1 MVRERKIPTVSKGT
15 RVRLHLDGEHVG
27 DVIIQGWDAS
37 WTYGVFEPAEGF
49 AAFAPVFG
57 GWSLLMHEDEHRPLD
72 PVAAEE
78 LREAERRMDRIRA
91 RVYFPDYDAW
101 HDVAQL
107 NIDGTLIEW
116 KEV

>member
-1 MVRERKIPTVSKGT
+1 VVRERNIPTVSKGT
-15 RVRLHLDGEHVG
+15 RACLHLDGEHVG
-27 DVIIQGWDAS
+27 DVVIKGWDAS
-37 WTYGVFEPAEGF
+37 WTYGVFEPAEAF
-49 AAFAPVFG
+49 AAFAPVYG

-72 PVAAEE
+72 PAAAEA

-107 NIDGTLIEW
+107 NIDGGLIEW